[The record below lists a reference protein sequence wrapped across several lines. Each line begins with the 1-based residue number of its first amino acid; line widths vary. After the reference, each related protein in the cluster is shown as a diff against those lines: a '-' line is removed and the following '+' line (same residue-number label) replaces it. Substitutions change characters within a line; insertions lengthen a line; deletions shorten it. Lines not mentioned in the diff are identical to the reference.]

1 VSASRRAIAALC
13 LALAALSARAH
24 AWGLATHRLIE
35 EQAIETLPEPLRAYF
50 RAHREQMSDWSVE
63 PDTTLKERHGRE
75 EAVRHFIDL
84 DLYGAP
90 PFAEL
95 PRSYPM
101 AVRRF
106 GRDVVQSRG
115 TVPWT
120 IEEKHDRLVREMRE
134 GNWRAALRTA
144 AYGGHYVADATMPLH
159 AVSDY
164 DGQKSGS
171 PGVHK
176 AVEHELVDARLRE
189 YMQRVRAG
197 LKPARAADYD
207 RERIF
212 QLLIESAAAAPE
224 LLAADREAR
233 RLGSFGSS
241 AYVAALDRQAGRL
254 LTARIARAV
263 EFLGAFWLSAWEQ
276 AGRPSPPPVH

>member
-13 LALAALSARAH
+13 LALAALPARAH

-50 RAHREQMSDWSVE
+50 GAHREQMSDWSVE
-63 PDTTLKERHGRE
+63 PDTTLKERYGRE

-84 DLYGAP
+84 DLYGAS

-95 PRSYPM
+95 PRSYSM

-106 GRDVVQSRG
+106 GREVVQSRG

-120 IEEKHDRLVREMRE
+120 IEEKHDRLVRELRD

-176 AVEHELVDARLRE
+176 AVEHEVVDAGLRE
-189 YMQRVRAG
+189 TMQRVRAG

-207 RERIF
+207 RQRIF

-233 RLGSFGSS
+233 RLGPLGSS
-241 AYVAALDRQAGRL
+241 AYVAALDRKAGKL

-276 AGRPSPPPVH
+276 AGRPPPPVH